1 MCVKHLTLPVVVTGL
16 DGTTNGGSFSRWLT
30 LEADSLPEAVGV
42 GKEIRQSWGWGMLRC
57 KDVLATGFKDMVES
71 RFFFFFFFLNFI
83 LFLNFT

>member
-42 GKEIRQSWGWGMLRC
+42 GKEIRQSWGWAKM
-57 KDVLATGFKDMVES
+57 E
-71 RFFFFFFFLNFI
+71 
-83 LFLNFT
+83 